1 MNGAGADNDEKPV
14 ALAKNN
20 VGSILTALDNG
31 VCGLLGERDLGGEK
45 SGRDQR
51 ILSKDWFGLAAVLG
65 VLRIQR
71 GGIVAIE
78 NTVSPDPIA
87 EKKLP
92 VSPPR
97 W

>member
-1 MNGAGADNDEKPV
+1 MDGAGADDDEESV
-14 ALAKNN
+14 ALAKDN
-20 VGSILTALDNG
+20 VGSILTTLDNG
-31 VCGLLGERDLGGEK
+31 VCSLLGERDLGGEK

-51 ILSKDWFGLAAVLG
+51 ILSEDWFELAAVLG

-71 GGIVAIE
+71 GGVVAIQ
-78 NTVSPDPIA
+78 NAVSPEPIA

-97 W
+97 Y